1 MSLKGENE
9 VLNGSTAEAEQIA
22 VQAGLVYV
30 TDTEPG
36 IRRMRVGRGFRY
48 LTPSN
53 RPLAAARELKRI
65 ASLAIPPAYRD
76 VWIST
81 QPRGHLQATGRDA
94 RGRKQYRYH
103 AHWRTVRDSVKF
115 DRMLSFGEALPRLRR
130 RLKRDL
136 CAPGL
141 TREKILAMVVSLL
154 DATRV
159 RIGNAEYARDNKSF
173 GLTTLRKRH
182 VVMGADGTAALEFR
196 GKGGVHHEVPI
207 KDPRIVEIIREC
219 MALPGPHL
227 FQYMSAER
235 RRCRIDSGMVNEYLR
250 YGLGG
255 DFSAK
260 DFRTWGATLMA
271 ITLLSRRAL
280 PEKPSER
287 ALRREINEVIKEV
300 AMRLRNTPAVCRK
313 SYINPAVFDAWRQG
327 RLHASLHRTL
337 SLSAPRKAE
346 AQVLSFLRSEARN
359 RFSGSH

>member
-1 MSLKGENE
+1 MSLKETDE
-9 VLNGSTAEAEQIA
+9 LLNGSTAEAVQIA

-53 RPLAAARELKRI
+53 RPLAAARALKRI

-76 VWIST
+76 VWISM

-103 AHWRTVRDSVKF
+103 THWRMARDSVKF

-136 CAPGL
+136 AATEL
-141 TREKILAMVVSLL
+141 TREKILAVVVSLL

-182 VVMGADGTAALEFR
+182 LVLAADGTAALEFR
-196 GKGGVHHEVPI
+196 GKGGVLHEVPI
-207 KDPRIVEIIREC
+207 KDPRIVEIMRDC
-219 MALPGPHL
+219 MSLPGPHL
-227 FQYMSAER
+227 FQYFSGEG

-250 YGLGG
+250 HGLGG

-280 PEKPSER
+280 PEKRTER
-287 ALRREINEVIKEV
+287 ALRHEINLVIKEV

-313 SYINPAVFDAWRQG
+313 SYINPAVFEAWRQG

-346 AQVLSFLRSEARN
+346 TQVLSFLRSEARN
-359 RFSGSH
+359 RFTGRP